1 MIPHTFETALIEFL
15 IGMFLG
21 YIVAFVGEIV
31 IKILALIIVFAFVFG
46 NYLGLSPTM
55 SVSEISS
62 QLRAGT
68 EQLGSIDILVYSN
81 IPLSIGFGTGVIL
94 ALSM

>member
-15 IGMFLG
+15 IGLFLG

-31 IKILALIIVFAFVFG
+31 IKIMALAIVFALVLG
-46 NYLGLSPTM
+46 NYFGLSPTM
-55 SVSEISS
+55 GMSEIIN
-62 QLRAGT
+62 QIRMGAGD
-68 EQLGSIDILVYSN
+68 LGTFEALVYSN
-81 IPLSIGFGTGVIL
+81 IPLSIGFGAGVIL